1 MVRKRSDKTGLPSG
15 TLVNVHDRPLASTAM
30 KVFSYTPQQFTER
43 SVDRVEDIPSAGA
56 GAVTWIDIDGLADT
70 ALIQALGQRYE
81 LHTLLLE
88 DVLNT
93 QHRPK
98 VDEYDNAL
106 FIVTKMLSFDEDR
119 EVLAEQVSFVLCKDT
134 VISFQERPGDV
145 LEPVRDRIR
154 HGTGRVRRK
163 GADYLFYALL
173 DVIVDNYFVIVE
185 EVGERVQALE
195 DPERGRPA
203 NTYLLDLQQQRSLL
217 IRLARHVLPMREL
230 AGRLTSMQT
239 PLIDKGTRRYLNDVL
254 DHTVYLAESIAMF
267 RDMLANLENT
277 FHAQLNGR
285 MAQVMRLLTVIST
298 IFIPLT
304 FIVGVYGMNFDHMP
318 ELHWRYGY
326 FAVMGGM
333 LTLSLGMLAW
343 FKRKGW
349 L

>member
-1 MVRKRSDKTGLPSG
+1 MVRKRSDKAGLPPG
-15 TLVNVHDRPLASTAM
+15 ALVNVHEHPLSRTAM
-30 KVFSYTPQQFTER
+30 KVFTYTGDRFNECT
-43 SVDRVEDIPSAGA
+43 VDRVEDLPSMGP

-70 ALIQALGQRYE
+70 ACIQALGRRFE
-81 LHTLLLE
+81 LHPLLLE

-93 QHRPK
+93 QQRPK

-106 FIVTKMLSFDEDR
+106 FIVTKMLSLDAHH
-119 EVLAEQVSFVLCKDT
+119 EVVAEQVSFVLGKDV

-145 LEPVRDRIR
+145 LEPIRDRIR
-154 HGTGRVRRK
+154 NGTGRVRRK
-163 GADYLFYALL
+163 GADYLFYTLL
-173 DVIVDNYFVIVE
+173 DIIVDNYFAIVE
-185 EVGERVQALE
+185 DVGERVQALE
-195 DPERGRPA
+195 DPASTRPA
-203 NTYLLDLQQQRSLL
+203 NAYLLRLQQQRSLL

-230 AGRLTSMQT
+230 AGRLLSLQSS
-239 PLIDKGTRRYLNDVL
+239 LIDKGMRRYLNDVL
-254 DHTVYLAESIAMF
+254 DHTVYIAESIGMF

-304 FIVGVYGMNFDHMP
+304 FIVGIYGMNFDHMP

-326 FAVMGGM
+326 FGVMGFM
-333 LTLSLGMLAW
+333 LVLSLGMLAW